1 MIHQVGHRLG
11 QHLGRLDVESDVVSS
26 RTHITEVNGTWRV
39 GGTIR
44 RGRYSGR
51 GFRPSRPPGRAAPDN
66 GTRPFLSHL
75 GRSLGLTTAIFEGWR
90 GDEGF
95 REAEERSEEG
105 GSEDA
110 QGEARREASRQEAR
124 LQLASTM
131 ARWRD

>member
-90 GDEGF
+90 AGGEMK
-95 REAEERSEEG
+95 
-105 GSEDA
+105 GSEKPKKGQKKAA
-110 QGEARREASRQEAR
+110 QKTLKEKRAEKRAGKKHDYS
-124 LQLASTM
+124 
-131 ARWRD
+131 